1 MDYRAVVIGGGPGGY
16 VAAIRLGQ
24 LGQKTLLVDRSEVGG
39 VCLQCGCIPSKAL
52 IQAARTYAALRHRA
66 EQMGIQ
72 MEGLSI
78 DWAQTIAW
86 KDRIIA
92 RLTRG
97 IHQLLKGNGVE
108 FVRGTASIVDP
119 HRVRI
124 VMRDGAREVT
134 AETIVIATGSAPVEL
149 PGFPFDGSTI
159 ISSTEALQLQHIP
172 DRLVIIG
179 GGYIGLELGMVY
191 AMIGSA
197 VTIVE
202 LMDQILPG
210 VSPDIVRVVERRLRR
225 YRVQVLTAA
234 RAQDIVTED
243 DRRLLIVRQ
252 GDRTHRI
259 PFDVL
264 LVTVGR
270 RPAAEDLRLDVLGV
284 ARDTQGYVRV
294 DAQRRTSV
302 PHIFAIGDIAGAPML
317 AHKASHEG
325 EIVAEVIAGHNVAVD
340 YTVVP
345 NVIFTDPEIA
355 TVGLTEAEARRQGLD
370 VRIGRF
376 PFAALGRALIAQEP
390 EGFVKIIA
398 DPESR
403 VVLGVE
409 MVGPEVSS
417 LIAEA
422 ALAIEMGATT
432 EDIALTV
439 HAHPTFP
446 EAVMEAAKSVF
457 DRAIHTL

>member
-24 LGQKTLLVDRSEVGG
+24 LGQKTLLVDQNEVGG

-52 IQAARTYAALRHRA
+52 IQAARMYTALRHRA
-66 EQMGIQ
+66 EQMGIRVA
-72 MEGLSI
+72 GLSV

-86 KDRIIA
+86 KDRIVT

-124 VMRDGAREVT
+124 ATQDGPREVT
-134 AETIVIATGSAPVEL
+134 AETIVIATGSAPIEL
-149 PGFPFDGSTI
+149 PGFPFDGTTI

-172 DRLVIIG
+172 ERLTIIG

-191 AMIGSA
+191 AMLGSA

-210 VSPDIVRVVERRLRR
+210 VSPDLVRVLERRLRK
-225 YRVQVLTAA
+225 YRVQVLTGA
-234 RAQDIVTED
+234 RAVDIVTGD
-243 DRRLLIVRQ
+243 DRRVLIVRQ

-270 RPAAEDLRLDVLGV
+270 RPAVEDLRLEAFGV
-284 ARDTQGYVRV
+284 DRNERGFVRV

-302 PHIFAIGDIAGAPML
+302 PHIFAIGDVAGAPML

-325 EIVAEVIAGHNVAVD
+325 EVVAEVIAGRNVAVD
-340 YTVVP
+340 YRVVP
-345 NVIFTDPEIA
+345 RVIFTDPEIA
-355 TVGLTEAEARRQGLD
+355 TVGLTEAEAHQQGMD

-376 PFAALGRALIAQEP
+376 PFAALGRALIAEEP
-390 EGFVKIIA
+390 EGFIKVIA
-398 DPESR
+398 DPESH

-422 ALAIEMGATT
+422 ALAIEMGATV

-446 EAVMEAAKSVF
+446 EAIMEAAKSVF